1 MKKKRQR
8 MGILNIP
15 RMLLLAMLMVA
26 SLQGSAAAY
35 KITPAEPLFTLTH
48 DFLQPSD
55 VAVGMQGRI
64 YVLDG
69 VRHRVV
75 VFNSEGV
82 FLSSFG
88 RLGSGKGQLRYPL
101 GIAVDGSGTIYIADT
116 GNRRIQVF
124 SPDGDY
130 KAAFAVATD
139 LPSQKCDPVDVAFD
153 EKHKRLYVVDNDN
166 HQIVVYSADDYTFVA
181 RWGSKGKFSSQFNHP
196 FFAAIA
202 DDSSLLVTDVLNT
215 RVQVWSPQGKSV
227 GTIGDWGVDLGQL
240 YRPKGVCSDRA
251 SRIYIADS
259 YLGVIQTFNRSGHF
273 KSVVGSR
280 DGTVT
285 KWKTPAGITI
295 DDRQRLYVVE
305 MLANR
310 VSVYQLGDNDIEAE
324 SQ

>member
-8 MGILNIP
+8 MGILNLP
-15 RMLLLAMLMVA
+15 RMLLLAILMGTF
-26 SLQGSAAAY
+26 LQGSAAAY
-35 KITPAEPLFTLTH
+35 KITPAEPIFTLTH

-55 VAVGMQGRI
+55 VAVGIQGRI

-88 RLGSGKGQLRYPL
+88 RLGSDKGQLRYPL
-101 GIAVDGSGTIYIADT
+101 GIAVDNSGTIYIADT

-139 LPSQKCDPVDVAFD
+139 LPSQKCEPVDVAFD

-166 HQIVVYSADDYTFVA
+166 HQIVVYSTDDYAFIG
-181 RWGSKGKFSSQFNHP
+181 RWGSKGKFSSQFNYP
-196 FFAAIA
+196 FFTAIA

-251 SRIYIADS
+251 NRIYIADS

-285 KWKTPAGITI
+285 KWQTPAGITI

-305 MLANR
+305 MLANK
-310 VSVYQLGDNDIEAE
+310 VSVYQLGDNDIEAK